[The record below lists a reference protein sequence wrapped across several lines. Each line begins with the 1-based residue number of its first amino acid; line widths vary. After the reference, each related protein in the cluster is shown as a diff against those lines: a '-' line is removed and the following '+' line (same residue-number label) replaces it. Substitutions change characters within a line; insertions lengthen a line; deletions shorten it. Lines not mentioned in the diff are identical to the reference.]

1 MNILCDFILCCCIL
15 ICFCTVQVVRIEYKQ
30 WIKDKQMKLLS
41 QEKSLESIRDT
52 AAARDVASRARAL
65 LTLPPPPPRS
75 ENRDSMTQAQ
85 AQVLGQ
91 GGQGQGQ
98 GQGDWS
104 VQSAHNNSN
113 SDSSIV
119 SSSSATSSSAHNTV
133 HASPV
138 STTHDAGAGNR
149 PLLGVESESTG
160 CTGTTV
166 SEDVSMVETVI
177 SAAASAPLSSAVSI
191 TEGDRTEVI
200 QGDSGRSLSP
210 SVNTLD
216 RHDVQEQDLD
226 FQSLVMTPSTTQH
239 STVISESQE
248 SALVPSMGTSQSS
261 SSQELKNN
269 FEEYDEAGDEYLT
282 SLNYTFVSFISYP
295 FVLSS
300 SSKAGV
306 LECDATQQMRRGE
319 YFMTLSAGIYC
330 TILLVSLLLLV
341 FMSFLLCSFLLI
353 SSSPSLSNLSCKL

>member
-1 MNILCDFILCCCIL
+1 MNVSRDFILYCCVL
-15 ICFCTVQVVRIEYKQ
+15 LCFCTVQVVRIEYKQ
-30 WIKDKQMKLLS
+30 WIKDKQMKLLA

-65 LTLPPPPPRS
+65 LTLPLPPPRS

-85 AQVLGQ
+85 VLGHGLGQAHVLGQ

-98 GQGDWS
+98 VQGQGDWS
-104 VQSAHNNSN
+104 VRSALNNSN
-113 SDSSIV
+113 PDTSIV
-119 SSSSATSSSAHNTV
+119 SSSATSSSAHNTV
-133 HASPV
+133 HVSPV
-138 STTHDAGAGNR
+138 STSNVTGAGNR
-149 PLLGVESESTG
+149 PLLGVELESTG
-160 CTGTTV
+160 YTGTTG
-166 SEDVSMVETVI
+166 SDDVSMVETVI
-177 SAAASAPLSSAVSI
+177 SAAASAPLSSVVSI
-191 TEGDRTEVI
+191 IGGDRAEAI

-216 RHDVQEQDLD
+216 RHDVQEQELA

-239 STVISESQE
+239 STVTSESQN

-269 FEEYDEAGDEYLT
+269 IEEYDEAGDDYLT

-319 YFMTLSAGIYC
+319 YAMTTSA
-330 TILLVSLLLLV
+330 
-341 FMSFLLCSFLLI
+341 
-353 SSSPSLSNLSCKL
+353 